1 MPDPNNG
8 QLIST
13 AWENYVGTKPVDQL
27 FPEFWMLEYFTEK
40 NGGLTTLDGGRTIN
54 TPVSYAV
61 NPNFRSLT
69 QNETIDTSRVDF
81 IDEAEYDWTIHGGSV
96 VYDEMELFKASGK
109 SAKLD
114 LLAAKVENGINSH
127 KQDLSTALM
136 AATTGN
142 NVSGLQT
149 LVPVTAT
156 SGSPGGISKST
167 YSWWRSYS
175 VSGAK
180 TSTDF
185 DNLRARL
192 KTAFNTCSVG
202 FGGAHP
208 TVVATTQTV
217 YEGYEGLL
225 TPNERFTSKASGD
238 AGFKNG
244 TLKFKGIDMGFDTGI
259 LAGAAYLLNPSGIKL
274 AVGKGHWMKMGK
286 EIESINQFTKVKK
299 FHSFLQLYLTEPR
312 RLGVIHSIT

>member
-13 AWENYVGTKPVDQL
+13 AWENYVSDKAVDQL
-27 FPEFWMLEYFTEK
+27 FPEFFMFKYFTEK
-40 NGGLTTLDGGRTIN
+40 NGGLKTLDGGRSIVTQ
-54 TPVSYAV
+54 VSYAV
-61 NPNFRSLT
+61 NPNFRSIT
-69 QNETIDTSRVDF
+69 QNETVDTSRVDF
-81 IDEAEYDWTIHGGSV
+81 IDEAEYDWTIHAGSV

-114 LLAAKVENGINSH
+114 LLAAKVENGIQSH
-127 KQDLSTALM
+127 KQDLTTALLG
-136 AATTGN
+136 ATSGN
-142 NVSGLQT
+142 NVSGIQT
-149 LVPVTAT
+149 LIPTTAT

-175 VSGAK
+175 VSGAQ
-180 TSTDF
+180 TTTAF
-185 DNLRARL
+185 DNLRARMR
-192 KTAFNTCSVG
+192 TAVNTTSIG
-202 FGGAHP
+202 FGGDAP
-208 TVVATTQTV
+208 TLAATTQTV
-217 YEGYEGLL
+217 FEGYEGLL
-225 TPNERFTSKASGD
+225 TPNERFTDKSSGD

-244 TLKFKGIDMGFDTGI
+244 TLKFKGIDVGYDASI
-259 LAGAAYLLNPSGIKL
+259 LAGAMYFLSPRGIKL

-299 FHSFLQLYLTEPR
+299 FHSFVQLYLTEPR